1 MKEIKV
7 NLSNYQ
13 EIDRRT
19 TLLNVGKI
27 NIVAK
32 IKNRGK
38 FELYEISTMQDL
50 QEVISKEQ
58 KRLYCDELTFFK
70 QN

>member
-19 TLLNVGKI
+19 TLLNVGKCK
-27 NIVAK
+27 IVARVK
-32 IKNRGK
+32 YRGK
-38 FELYEISTMQDL
+38 YDLYDISNMNDL
-50 QEVISKEQ
+50 QEVISNEQ
-58 KRLYCDELTFFK
+58 KRFYCDELTFYK
-70 QN
+70 EK